1 MKKGRRYTLLAISLI
16 LLVLSMAFFVMDFVS
31 LLRAPDFSSFISPLL
46 LDLLF
51 IILFAEA
58 VHALVNEK
66 GGEKEERRREF
77 FVTYLLTSLVL
88 FALLALFSAHRDI
101 LLSLSAALVISRAVF
116 FAFDRSGGKTAG
128 ETDIIILVVLL
139 VILLFLILIFIFNP
153 GVKEKEKEKTETAIL
168 EAEDEDISASPV
180 LEEEIIADE
189 EIKKEDAV
197 LDTIYVSIREIPSSP
212 DVSVEDSSL
221 AEISVPSAPSFEHSE
236 SNLSL
241 VKVPEKASLSVKE
254 KEIEETAVPSPAD
267 IFVESQILTD
277 EVSYELSG
285 YFADFYISGI
295 DSLELLD
302 GTYYMDLYVND
313 TYTGNIEVVSLSGDI
328 SLSKNMLEAYLA
340 DLLTDESYK
349 RVLSYEGGYIPLEFF
364 SSIGVDNSFDVDEY
378 RVDLY
383 FSPEDMPVQIISV
396 RGSSSRYQRRTIND
410 GITLAPAA
418 FTLSSRYSLRASNSD
433 ITDIDNLLKG
443 TRLSLGVTNS
453 WRLYDVYGTF
463 SYSMGYQDKD
473 FDFAFG
479 SYSSY
484 YDIPEKMMRI
494 SWGNV
499 STDLLSAK
507 GTALGIRVETSPSYA
522 GRNGYSRNYYEQVIV
537 VDKTS
542 DVAIYNNAG
551 GLENNE
557 IFRRTLSPGIYRLRD
572 FVLYSGA
579 NDILIR
585 ISPLD
590 GSEPVEITM
599 DVLYSS
605 SLLAKGETYFSA
617 ALSTGRIKS
626 TVGSE
631 KDDIVLS
638 IPMWNS
644 VRYDYDIRNL
654 SASLHFRSGITER
667 ATLDMT
673 FALSNTPEKNNPL
686 NLKGALS
693 AELLHANRA
702 GTARYNMSLRLS
714 EKDDE
719 FAPPSLTLRFGQGFS
734 TGLKALSS
742 VNLSV
747 NYYYSPTI
755 WSVKEGHSASLS
767 LGIGGGYGIMSWSL
781 SSFIQSGI
789 PDFETFTL
797 SESFSSSFRLTSNF
811 YLSLSLSMGVNK
823 SGISSANGR
832 ITASLRFGRNSI
844 NASTDAKS
852 ASANYSYYS
861 GRHNV
866 SASVSNWGDFDKL
879 ASYSLGANYSY
890 SGKYV
895 SLSSSLN
902 TDMSFDRVALSLSLS
917 SASVFADGL
926 FAFTGSIPSNYILV
940 KQKGALQG
948 NDLFVGQMGNSSLS
962 ELPTLFNTGIYTDL
976 SSYGDSLMVYSSSED
991 GYYSSKSVAVNIP
1004 ESSRRG
1010 YVLRLD
1016 ADLTFTL
1023 SGVVEKPS
1031 GELWINASSPLY
1043 SVVKD
1048 EEGNT
1053 ELISSNNYLFT
1064 DSSGRFTV
1072 SELSSGTYAFDV
1084 DDNDEWYLYTFTV
1097 SGDDYYYG
1105 YINMLEDAEI
1115 SEESVFSDIYSA
1127 VYSYEDGERFTSDEF
1142 FSFLYP
1148 DFNKEAV

>member
-1 MKKGRRYTLLAISLI
+1 MKKGKKYTLLAMFLI

-46 LDLLF
+46 LDILF

-58 VHALVNEK
+58 LKALVKEK
-66 GGEKEERRREF
+66 EGEKEERMREYF
-77 FVTYLLTSLVL
+77 ITYLLTSLIL
-88 FALLALFSAHRDI
+88 LALLALFSSHRDI
-101 LLSLSAALVISRAVF
+101 LLALSAALVISRAVF
-116 FAFDRSGGKTAG
+116 FAFDKSGGETAG
-128 ETDIIILVVLL
+128 ETDLIILPALL
-139 VILLFLILIFIFNP
+139 VILLFLILLFIFNP
-153 GVKEKEKEKTETAIL
+153 GVKEKEREKTETAIIETEYEKEML
-168 EAEDEDISASPV
+168 SPEIV
-180 LEEEIIADE
+180 EETIIEEETKAE
-189 EIKKEDAV
+189 EAV
-197 LDTIYVSIREIPSSP
+197 LDTVYVSIKGISSSPELSVDESDLIDVPVPSSP
-212 DVSVEDSSL
+212 SLKTHDSSL
-221 AEISVPSAPSFEHSE
+221 SLVDVPS
-236 SNLSL
+236 
-241 VKVPEKASLSVKE
+241 KASLEVTYKYLE
-254 KEIEETAVPSPAD
+254 DVIIPSPALLS
-267 IFVESQILTD
+267 VESQILTD

-285 YFADFYISGI
+285 YFADFYIAGL

-313 TYTGNIEVVSLSGDI
+313 TYAGNIEVISLSGNI
-328 SLSKNMLEAYLA
+328 SLSKNMLEAYLT
-340 DLLTDESYK
+340 DLLTDEAYK
-349 RVLSYEGGYIPLEFF
+349 RVLSYGEEYIPLEYF

-378 RVDLY
+378 RIDLY

-410 GITLAPAA
+410 GLTLTPAT

-433 ITDIDNLLKG
+433 ITDNSNLLKG

-453 WRLYDVYGTF
+453 WRLFDVYGTF

-522 GRNGYSRNYYEQVIV
+522 GRNGYRRNYYEQVIV
-537 VDKTS
+537 VEKTS

-626 TVGSE
+626 TVGSQ

-673 FALSNTPEKNNPL
+673 FALSNTPEKDNPL

-702 GTARYNMSLRLS
+702 GTARYNMSIRLS

-719 FAPPSLTLRFGQGFS
+719 LAPPSLTLRFGQGFS

-823 SGISSANGR
+823 SGISSASGR
-832 ITASLRFGRNSI
+832 VTASLRFGRNSI

-902 TDMSFDRVALSLSLS
+902 TDMSLDRVALSLSLS
-917 SASVFADGL
+917 TASVFADGL
-926 FAFTGSIPSNYILV
+926 FAFTGSVPSNYILV
-940 KQKGALQG
+940 KQKGALRG

-991 GYYSSKSVAVNIP
+991 GYYSSNSIAVNIP

-1016 ADLTFTL
+1016 ADLTFSL

-1043 SVVKD
+1043 EVVKD
-1048 EEGNT
+1048 ENGNT
-1053 ELISSNNYLFT
+1053 ELVSSGNYLFT

-1072 SELSSGTYAFDV
+1072 SELGKGTYAFDV

-1097 SGDDYYYG
+1097 SGDDHYYG

-1115 SEESVFSDIYSA
+1115 SEESVLLDIYSA